1 MMEGNSMRIIVG
13 ILFLLAP
20 VVASAQNNQN
30 MNEAGLQNMMQ
41 LMQEMQVC
49 MEKVDQSALEGLE
62 KRSEEMEA
70 EIKSLCEQGNNKK
83 AQKKAI
89 AYSKEMMD
97 NPALKQMRKC
107 GEITK
112 GLLPEGS
119 IPSTSFE
126 DEFDFSKGDVC
137 AE

>member
-1 MMEGNSMRIIVG
+1 MRIIVS

-20 VVASAQNNQN
+20 VVVSAQNNQN

-70 EIKSLCEQGNNKK
+70 EIKALCDQGKNKK

-89 AYSKEMMD
+89 AYGKEMID

-112 GLLPEGS
+112 GLLPEGA
-119 IPSTSFE
+119 IPGPSFE

-137 AE
+137 ADE